1 MEKLYF
7 AALSRVSSDEQIKG
21 ISPTD
26 QIRRITAWVT
36 SQPYDFELAQYED
49 EDGVMREAI
58 FYEDYTGFE
67 YERPEMDKIRDL
79 AKRGIINAV
88 IVIRVDRFAR
98 AQGVSIL
105 LEDYFAKLGVRL
117 FSVEEGEFTPGTVNR
132 YLAAI
137 QRARAEDDAY
147 TSKKRLREARRA
159 YVKAGIPPSPGHCL
173 YGYTK
178 VGTKRETRYVIDEVQ
193 AEIVMQIYHLF
204 LDERWTIMEIVHE
217 LNRNG
222 IPSPAATK
230 YLKPE
235 KITGKWWD
243 ITVRNILRN
252 PGYKGQLVVYK
263 SETQENGS
271 VRITDPD
278 EYITI
283 NIPAIVTEDQWE
295 QAVYRIEHSRDKWH
309 QRPKTR
315 EYLLT
320 GMITCACGHII
331 GPRSQTSTSGKR
343 YHHYACAS
351 YKLGV
356 LRKRCKFTPVSRVSA
371 DALEYTVW
379 DFVERLVDEPEA
391 TIALYQEEQA
401 KLETVLEDTQ
411 ARIATIDEL
420 LEENKG
426 QKHRLNRMYQKGQC
440 DEEYFDAEWKRLND
454 EDKALMRE
462 REKTEAIINQHTAS
476 AGQLDEL
483 YAIGDDINQEEEII
497 FETKRRTLERLRTHI
512 TIEERD
518 PDGQQWL
525 TIEILGHSKRV
536 CLKNGS
542 AGGDFFH
549 TPILPLL
556 FRLPLLRG

>member
-1 MEKLYF
+1 MDTIRFCVY
-7 AALSRVSSDEQIKG
+7 SRVSSDEQIKG

-26 QIRRITAWVT
+26 QVKRILTWVQT
-36 SQPYDFELAQYED
+36 QPHDFQLAQYEGEGGKLTD
-49 EDGVMREAI
+49 AV
-58 FYEDYTGFE
+58 FLEDYTGFE
-67 YERPEMDKIRDL
+67 YQRPEMDIVREL
-79 AKRGIINAV
+79 ARQGVINAV
-88 IVIRVDRFAR
+88 VVIRVDRFAR
-98 AQGVSIL
+98 DQGVSIL
-105 LEDYFAKLGVRL
+105 LERYFTQHGVRL
-117 FSVEEGEFTPGTVNR
+117 FSVEEGEFTPGAINR
-132 YLAAI
+132 YLSAI
-137 QRARAEDDAY
+137 QRARAEDEAF

-159 YVKAGIPPSPGHCL
+159 YVRAGIPPSPGHAL
-173 YGYTK
+173 YGYDK
-178 VGTKRETRYVIDEVQ
+178 VGTKRETRYVIYEPHAEV
-193 AEIVMQIYHLF
+193 VMQIYHLF
-204 LDERWTIMEIVHE
+204 LVERWTIMEIVHE

-230 YLKPE
+230 YVKPE
-235 KITGKWWD
+235 KISGKWWD
-243 ITVRNILRN
+243 ITVRNILIN

-263 SETQENGS
+263 SETQENGT

-315 EYLLT
+315 DYLLT
-320 GMITCACGHII
+320 GMITCACGLII

-343 YHHYACAS
+343 YHHYACSS

-379 DFVERLVDEPEA
+379 DFVERLVNEPEA

-454 EDKALMRE
+454 EDTALMRE
-462 REKTEAIINQHTAS
+462 REKAQGIVNQHTAS
-476 AGQLDEL
+476 AGQLEEL
-483 YAIGDDINQEEEII
+483 YAIGDDINQDEEAT
-497 FETKRRTLERLRTHI
+497 FEVKRRTLERLRTHI

-518 PDGQQWL
+518 ADGQQWL
-525 TIEILGHSKRV
+525 TIEVLGHSKRV

-542 AGGDFFH
+542 AS
-549 TPILPLL
+549 
-556 FRLPLLRG
+556 